1 MTGKGGGAM
10 KVRDTVADLAE
21 SLELPEEA
29 LSDALRVT
37 IIGRRRAVVEHHRGL
52 LGYDAQCV

>member
-1 MTGKGGGAM
+1 M

-37 IIGRRRAVVEHHRGL
+37 IIGRRRAVV
-52 LGYDAQCV
+52 

>member
-1 MTGKGGGAM
+1 M

-37 IIGRRRAVVEHHRGL
+37 IIGRRRAVGEHHRGL
-52 LGYDAQCV
+52 LGYDAPPGERAFSART